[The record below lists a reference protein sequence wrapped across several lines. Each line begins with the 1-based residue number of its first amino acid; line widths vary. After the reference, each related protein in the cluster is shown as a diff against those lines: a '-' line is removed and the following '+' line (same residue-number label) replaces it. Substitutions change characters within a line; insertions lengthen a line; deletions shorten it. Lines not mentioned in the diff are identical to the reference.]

1 VLNDYDNKILF
12 LTTGNINPH
21 NKIYSKNERAM
32 LDHEGNA
39 IEKEDRRSYIV
50 DAIVVP
56 EKMECAAFVGEI
68 EARVINKNQ
77 ADVTLHNS
85 NLLVNETE
93 EYRYVKE
100 ANIGANV
107 IGNLA
112 ERMELDGKLSQLK
125 ISIGSCN
132 IHDS

>member
-1 VLNDYDNKILF
+1 MLNDFNNKILF

-21 NKIYSKNERAM
+21 NKIYSENELAM
-32 LDHEGNA
+32 LDHEGNM
-39 IEKEDRRSYIV
+39 IEKENRRSYIV

-68 EARVINKNQ
+68 EARAINKNL
-77 ADVTLHNS
+77 ADITLHNS

-93 EYRYVKE
+93 EYRSVKE
-100 ANIGANV
+100 ANIGAKI

-112 ERMELDGKLSQLK
+112 ERMDLDGKISQLK
-125 ISIGSCN
+125 MPIGS
-132 IHDS
+132 